1 MEVKNEADRIK
12 RKIIWKNI
20 FIVLLIGVALFLFL
34 KLVIEI
40 DLLDDKKKMYLEIA
54 TPSLVAV
61 ALFIAWT
68 EKKDKKDWEEA
79 DKYFHPERYNNGEP
93 KQKTNLDMLR
103 EASQSKMKSS
113 ALSELGID
121 DKDKNENG
129 NGNSESQS
137 TEQEDT
143 TLIGSKAKVSS
154 DGRVSGIGEYKFTP
168 PGKCGI
174 NGKKDIGGF
183 GKFNTGV
190 RSDSTLTG
198 QTGSILDR
206 YKND

>member
-1 MEVKNEADRIK
+1 MEIKNEADRIR
-12 RKIIWKNI
+12 RKILWKNI
-20 FIVLLIGVALFLFL
+20 IIVLLIGVALFLFL

-40 DLLDDKKKMYLEIA
+40 DLLDDKKKMYLEVA

-61 ALFIAWT
+61 ALIIAWT
-68 EKKDKKDWEEA
+68 EKKDKKAWEEA
-79 DKYFHPERYNNGEP
+79 DKYFHPDKYGDGEAKP
-93 KQKTNLDMLR
+93 KTNLEQLR
-103 EASQSKMKSS
+103 ETTQNKMKTSS
-113 ALSELGID
+113 LSELGLEKQEGE
-121 DKDKNENG
+121 DKFSDNE
-129 NGNSESQS
+129 S
-137 TEQEDT
+137 TEQADDNI
-143 TLIGSKAKVSS
+143 IGSKAKVSS

-168 PGKCGI
+168 PGKNTI
-174 NGKKDIGGF
+174 NGKTNIDGF

>member
-1 MEVKNEADRIK
+1 MEIKNEADRIH

-20 FIVLLIGVALFLFL
+20 IIVLLIGVALFLFL

-54 TPSLVAV
+54 IPSLVAV
-61 ALFIAWT
+61 ALIIAWT
-68 EKKDKKDWEEA
+68 EKKDKKAWEEA
-79 DKYFHPERYNNGEP
+79 DKYFHLDKYGNGEARP
-93 KQKTNLDMLR
+93 KTNLEQLR
-103 EASQSKMKSS
+103 EATQNKMKSS
-113 ALSELGID
+113 SLSELGLEKQD
-121 DKDKNENG
+121 GENKSSDNE
-129 NGNSESQS
+129 S
-137 TEQEDT
+137 TEQADDNV
-143 TLIGSKAKVSS
+143 IGSKAKVSS

-168 PGKCGI
+168 PGKNTI

>member
-1 MEVKNEADRIK
+1 MEIKNEADRIR
-12 RKIIWKNI
+12 RKILWKNI
-20 FIVLLIGVALFLFL
+20 IIVLLIGVALFLFL

-61 ALFIAWT
+61 ALIIAWT
-68 EKKDKKDWEEA
+68 EKKDKKAWEEA
-79 DKYFHPERYNNGEP
+79 DKYFHPDKYGDGEA
-93 KQKTNLDMLR
+93 KSKTNLEQLR
-103 EASQSKMKSS
+103 ETTQNKMKTSS
-113 ALSELGID
+113 LSELGLEKQEGE
-121 DKDKNENG
+121 DKFSDNE
-129 NGNSESQS
+129 S
-137 TEQEDT
+137 TEQADDNI
-143 TLIGSKAKVSS
+143 IGSKAKVSS

-168 PGKCGI
+168 PGKNTI